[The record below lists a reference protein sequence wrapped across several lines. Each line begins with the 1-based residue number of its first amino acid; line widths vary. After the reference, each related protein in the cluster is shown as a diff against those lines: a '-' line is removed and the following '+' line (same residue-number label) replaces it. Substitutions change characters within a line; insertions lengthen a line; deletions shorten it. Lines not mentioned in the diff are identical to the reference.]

1 MYLTPLLLVLPP
13 CAPAPRPQVCRVL
26 AGPVSIL
33 WPSFTVAPTVL
44 PASYCYSCWCLMV
57 FVYVLQLVWF
67 YKIVQI
73 AVQGDK
79 AAPKAAAGK
88 D

>member
-1 MYLTPLLLVLPP
+1 M
-13 CAPAPRPQVCRVL
+13 L
-26 AGPVSIL
+26 AGPVSIV

-44 PASYCYSCWCLMV
+44 PASYCYTCWGLIL
-57 FVYVLQLVWF
+57 FVYGLQLVWF

-79 AAPKAAAGK
+79 AADK
-88 D
+88 DD